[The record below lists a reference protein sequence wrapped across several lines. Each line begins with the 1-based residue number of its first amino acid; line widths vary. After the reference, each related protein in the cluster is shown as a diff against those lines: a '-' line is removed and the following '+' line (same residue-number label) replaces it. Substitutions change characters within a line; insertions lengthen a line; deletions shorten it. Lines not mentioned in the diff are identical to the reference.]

1 MTKDI
6 QKKTL
11 SLMGI
16 CAIMLTS
23 SLTIMVGSA
32 ITSALPDL
40 ALEFNIPVSL
50 SGWLVT
56 VPAFGVIVTAL
67 FFGRLIDRHGA
78 RMVCSIGLL
87 CYGVLGVIG
96 MLMPEIVSM
105 LIDRFLLGVAAAAI
119 MTSATALI
127 SDFYH
132 GHKRLRMIAVQGMAI
147 EVGGIVFLSLG
158 GFLAELSWRGPF
170 FIYAIAFIAWIWLT
184 TFIPKSKKEIRVDGR
199 NETDEHETASGKI
212 WPVILLSFL
221 AMFIFFSGIVAL
233 PVHLQVDLGYGKSFT
248 GNYLAFISLIAVIMA
263 GIMPRIVK
271 GITAK
276 GTLSAAFVCFAAAFL
291 LYYSLT
297 DIVSMVSAAVLMGIG
312 FGLTIPLLN
321 HLTVERSRKEVRG
334 RNIGFYAMATF
345 CGQFLSSIVS
355 TIAHGQGA
363 FGVVTV
369 IAVLTLLY
377 TIIGFKNK

>member
-40 ALEFNIPVSL
+40 ALEFNIPVFL

-56 VPAFGVIVTAL
+56 VPAFGVILTAL

-87 CYGVLGVIG
+87 CYGLLGVIG

-170 FIYAIAFIAWIWLT
+170 FIYAIAFVAWGWLT
-184 TFIPKSKKEIRVDGR
+184 AFIPISKKEIRVDG
-199 NETDEHETASGKI
+199 
-212 WPVILLSFL
+212 
-221 AMFIFFSGIVAL
+221 
-233 PVHLQVDLGYGKSFT
+233 
-248 GNYLAFISLIAVIMA
+248 
-263 GIMPRIVK
+263 
-271 GITAK
+271 
-276 GTLSAAFVCFAAAFL
+276 
-291 LYYSLT
+291 
-297 DIVSMVSAAVLMGIG
+297 
-312 FGLTIPLLN
+312 
-321 HLTVERSRKEVRG
+321 
-334 RNIGFYAMATF
+334 
-345 CGQFLSSIVS
+345 
-355 TIAHGQGA
+355 
-363 FGVVTV
+363 
-369 IAVLTLLY
+369 
-377 TIIGFKNK
+377 